1 MKFARSAPP
10 APGSPVRI
18 PGAGP
23 GTAWRDTLWQASH
36 LESRGGWARM
46 SAQGQSSSA
55 DRGGLAA
62 DVRSGLIFLK
72 NKIINRFDK
81 ISNNTTAGSRLRVT
95 IGPMMPLP
103 TPPTPLPPTIWRCR
117 QWDSFLFVHLSS
129 SFFIFIFFKD
139 RHPSSLPILSFLF
152 IPPPSSSSPQS
163 TPVPSCIFSLRVPL
177 VLPCGTPPQ
186 RGLMSGTVSEPR
198 IRTFEAPGR

>member
-129 SFFIFIFFKD
+129 SFFFFF
-139 RHPSSLPILSFLF
+139 RWGLPPSFPTFFFCFPPLFSLFSLFFFFFFLKTGTRAHCQSYLFFLF
-152 IPPPSSSSPQS
+152 LLLLLLLPRAPQYL
-163 TPVPSCIFSLRVPL
+163 VVYSL
-177 VLPCGTPPQ
+177 
-186 RGLMSGTVSEPR
+186 
-198 IRTFEAPGR
+198 

>member
-23 GTAWRDTLWQASH
+23 STAWRDTLWQASH

-129 SFFIFIFFKD
+129 SFFIYFFFKD

>member
-23 GTAWRDTLWQASH
+23 STAWRDTLWQASH

-129 SFFIFIFFKD
+129 SFFFLKTGTRAHCQSYLF
-139 RHPSSLPILSFLF
+139 FLF
-152 IPPPSSSSPQS
+152 LLLLLLLPRAPQYL
-163 TPVPSCIFSLRVPL
+163 VVYSL
-177 VLPCGTPPQ
+177 
-186 RGLMSGTVSEPR
+186 
-198 IRTFEAPGR
+198 